1 MLSARLVRTIEDHA
15 DGLTRGVLEQ
25 ISKNPL
31 TPAYHG
37 LAGDELQRRIYDVYH
52 NLGRWVGDMREADI
66 ESSYSSL
73 GARRRD
79 EGVPLAQV
87 VYALVLIKR
96 HLRDYMM
103 NLGGDS
109 AVELYQEE
117 QLHTLLENFFDKA
130 VYYCIKGY
138 EEAGGR

>member
-15 DGLTRGVLEQ
+15 EGLTRGVLEE
-25 ISKNPL
+25 ISRHPL

-37 LAGDELQRRIYDVYH
+37 LAGDELERRIYDVYH
-52 NLGRWVGDMREADI
+52 NLGRWLGDKREEDVAHV
-66 ESSYSSL
+66 YSSL

-79 EGVPLAQV
+79 EGIPLAQV

-103 NLGGDS
+103 KLGGDS

-130 VYYCIKGY
+130 IYFAIKGY
-138 EEAGGR
+138 EDSRPA

>member
-15 DGLTRGVLEQ
+15 DSLTRGALEQ
-25 ISKNPL
+25 IARHPH
-31 TPAYHG
+31 TPTYHT
-37 LAGDELQRRIYDVYH
+37 LEGDELRRRIYDVYH
-52 NLGRWVGDMREADI
+52 NLGRWLGDKREEDI
-66 ESSYSSL
+66 EAVYSAL

-79 EGVPLAQV
+79 EGIPLSEV
-87 VYALVLIKR
+87 VFALVLIKR

-117 QLHTLLENFFDKA
+117 QLHVLLENFFDKA
-130 VYYCIKGY
+130 VYFAVKGY
-138 EEAGGR
+138 EGQPR